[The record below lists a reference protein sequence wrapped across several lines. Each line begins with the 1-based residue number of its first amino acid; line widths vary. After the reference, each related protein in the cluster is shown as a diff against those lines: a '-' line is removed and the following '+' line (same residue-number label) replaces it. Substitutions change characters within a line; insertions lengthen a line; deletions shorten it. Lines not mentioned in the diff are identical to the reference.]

1 MALLAMLSKLA
12 PQNAWQLAAAHY
24 EHGIRGEDSLADAR
38 FVEDFCRERQIPCFV
53 EHGHV
58 PELAAAGSHTLE
70 QAARS
75 LRYEFL
81 ERVRQEQGFEYIV
94 TAHHA
99 DDQAETVLMRILRGT
114 GVSGL
119 AAMRP
124 QSGADGHLVRPLLK
138 VTKAELLAY
147 CQQEQIPYREDATN
161 WVADC
166 TRNCL
171 RLELLPQLQREYNPE
186 IRRALC
192 QLAEVAAEESDF
204 LQGEIARFCEDE
216 AYMRQEDGALVQETV
231 AKLHPALQRGLIRKL
246 WERVTGSSLDLS
258 FAQTELLRQLL
269 LTGRTSSQQEL
280 THHYLAHVA
289 YGYLTI
295 DKSNIDKSK
304 SDGQIDKSNLDLS
317 EVTVNIPSVTCWGD
331 FQLIAQWQDR
341 TEYQG
346 TKTSLE
352 ELYLHPEHF
361 AGPLVLRSRQPG
373 DFMNL
378 PGGRKKL
385 KKIMIDD
392 KIPHEQ
398 RDTLPLLAAGSEVIW
413 MIGRR
418 RSANCLQGSADYHR
432 ILYLRIEK
440 RGN

>member
-1 MALLAMLSKLA
+1 MALLTMLGKLA
-12 PQNAWQLAAAHY
+12 YRNDWQLAVAHY
-24 EHGIRGEDSLADAR
+24 EHGIRGEESLADAR
-38 FVEDFCRERQIPCFV
+38 FVEEFCRARQIPCFV
-53 EHGHV
+53 EHGDV
-58 PELAAAGSHTLE
+58 PQAAADSSHTLE

-75 LRYEFL
+75 LRYAFL
-81 ERVRQEQGFEYIV
+81 ERVRREQGFDYIV

-114 GVSGL
+114 GVTGL
-119 AAMRP
+119 GAMRP

-147 CQQEQIPYREDATN
+147 CQQEQVPYREDATN
-161 WVADC
+161 FAADC
-166 TRNCL
+166 TRNRL

-204 LQGEIARFCEDE
+204 LQAEIARFGADE
-216 AYMRQEDGALVQETV
+216 NYMRQEDGALVQRTV
-231 AKLHPALQRGLIRKL
+231 ARLHPALQRGLIRKL
-246 WERVTGSSLDLS
+246 WTQATGSSLDLS
-258 FAQTELLRQLL
+258 FSQTELVRTLL
-269 LTGRTSSQQEL
+269 LTGETSSRQEL
-280 THHYLAHVA
+280 SHHYVAQVA

-295 DKSNIDKSK
+295 DKSTFDSQNDKSTV
-304 SDGQIDKSNLDLS
+304 DLS
-317 EVTVNIPSVTCWGD
+317 EVAVKLPGTTCWGD
-331 FQLIAQWQDR
+331 VQLTAQWRDAA
-341 TEYQG
+341 EYQG
-346 TKTSLE
+346 AKTSPY

-361 AGPLVLRSRQPG
+361 NGQLVLRSRKPG

-392 KIPHEQ
+392 KIPQGQ
-398 RDTLPLLAAGSEVIW
+398 RDTLPLVAAGSEVIW

>member
-1 MALLAMLSKLA
+1 M
-12 PQNAWQLAAAHY
+12 
-24 EHGIRGEDSLADAR
+24 
-38 FVEDFCRERQIPCFV
+38 
-53 EHGHV
+53 
-58 PELAAAGSHTLE
+58 
-70 QAARS
+70 
-75 LRYEFL
+75 
-81 ERVRQEQGFEYIV
+81 
-94 TAHHA
+94 
-99 DDQAETVLMRILRGT
+99 
-114 GVSGL
+114 
-119 AAMRP
+119 
-124 QSGADGHLVRPLLK
+124 
-138 VTKAELLAY
+138 AY

-186 IRRALC
+186 VSRALC

-258 FAQTELLRQLL
+258 FAQTELLRQML

-280 THHYLAHVA
+280 SHHYLAHVA

-295 DKSNIDKSK
+295 DKSNIDKSN
-304 SDGQIDKSNLDLS
+304 IDLS
-317 EVTVNIPSVTCWGD
+317 EVTVNIPGVTCWGD
-331 FQLIAQWQDR
+331 FQLMAQWQDR
-341 TEYQG
+341 AEYQG
-346 TKTSLE
+346 AKTSPE
-352 ELYLHPEHF
+352 ELYLHPERF
-361 AGPLVLRSRQPG
+361 AGPLVLRKRQPG

-392 KIPHEQ
+392 KIPQGQ